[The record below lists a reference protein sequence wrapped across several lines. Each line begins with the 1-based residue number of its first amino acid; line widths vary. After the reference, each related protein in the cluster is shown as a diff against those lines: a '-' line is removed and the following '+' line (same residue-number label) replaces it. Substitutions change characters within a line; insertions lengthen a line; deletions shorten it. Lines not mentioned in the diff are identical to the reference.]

1 MNFPG
6 KSVIKKKRVVDVD
19 ILSCLDLHGFKDVR
33 KLRAFLVLCELR
45 MKYIT
50 PDNPNP
56 EIFIETEQ
64 LQYELGLSK
73 WILNQFKID
82 LEKREL
88 IKRAR
93 RHLRIDD
100 QWCGSRTHIQITEK
114 GLALYWKIKSSMNG
128 NQPVKPKKASV
139 LKYTDQDME
148 NAKFW
153 FRNLRKYWRESPGKL
168 KQIGAWE
175 KQKETRANA
184 ARIAREKLEI
194 TAEEFEAILRQICEC
209 NDAEFYFKNILGPNT
224 FNKKWKNGLT
234 AAESMRTHCEELNK
248 EKQNQDKLTI
258 SRQDVPVYENGEENE
273 EVSRYWDAMWDTIGN
288 RLRTKFKNE
297 TDCNDY
303 LDTLYTVCDN
313 LEDIASNTSVQP
325 GQINLKDSCLRR
337 DLAASNEPDHTSYFF
352 WLLDKYSGWPGLFSR
367 QMLIEPWMEFWRRVW
382 KINHGEPTEQDME
395 QFKLDIDMP
404 A

>member
-88 IKRAR
+88 IKRTR

-114 GLALYWKIKSSMNG
+114 GLVLYWKIKSSMNG
-128 NQPVKPKKASV
+128 NQPVKPKKTPV

-175 KQKETRANA
+175 KQKEARANA

-273 EVSRYWDAMWDTIGN
+273 EISRYWDAMWDTIGN

-303 LDTLYTVCDN
+303 LDTLYAVCDN
-313 LEDIASNTSVQP
+313 LEDIVSNISVQP
-325 GQINLKDSCLRR
+325 GQINLKDSGLRR
-337 DLAASNEPDHTSYFF
+337 DLAASDEPDHTSYFF
-352 WLLDKYSGWPGLFSR
+352 WLLDKYSSWPGLFSR

-395 QFKLDIDMP
+395 QFKLNIDMP